1 MILRRYHGPVSDALS
16 SNQVL
21 GSNVSQ
27 NGLNGYEEDR
37 GFLNMAINHLQ
48 NDPIPGKGNERYI
61 DSSSHVVTKADVN
74 QHGGNQ
80 YFDDGKNNAV
90 IPGNARRYV

>member
-1 MILRRYHGPVSDALS
+1 MILRRYHGPMSDGLS

-21 GSNVSQ
+21 GPSVSQ
-27 NGLNGYEEDR
+27 IGLNGYEEDR

-48 NDPIPGKGNERYI
+48 NDPIPGNERYH
-61 DSSSHVVTKADVN
+61 DSSSHIVTKADVN

-80 YFDDGKNNAV
+80 YFDDGNGNPV
-90 IPGNARRYV
+90 IPGNVRRYI